1 MPGKVAC
8 IMDSSLQSTPNQ
20 QPEHANGTALDGR
33 QPPTWLGP
41 ILVAIVAGLWIMGF
55 ATSSLAPKL
64 LKDHPLGL
72 MALNPRYRYMVI
84 GAPRID
90 ALPFYLVGI
99 LRLLASDPVYFLLG
113 WVYGE
118 KALGF
123 FEDALGKQTMD
134 STRKFFLKAGT
145 VMALFFAGPIICVF
159 AGAARMNPKK
169 YFTLDI
175 IGTCIIVF
183 ALRQFSDAMSGFI
196 NGLLRFNDRNAKWLM
211 VITIVTT
218 LIVVANVGSKRVGAL
233 KNFTRRK

>member
-1 MPGKVAC
+1 
-8 IMDSSLQSTPNQ
+8 MDCPVTSRSMD
-20 QPEHANGTALDGR
+20 TAIEDPRNENRAELDGR
-33 QPPTWLGP
+33 EPPTWLGP

-72 MALNPRYRYMVI
+72 MALNPRYRYMVV

-90 ALPFYLVGI
+90 AAPFYLVGI

-123 FEDALGKQTMD
+123 FEDALGKQTME
-134 STRKFFLKAGT
+134 STRRFFLKAGT

-159 AGAARMNPKK
+159 AGAARMKPKK
-169 YFTLDI
+169 FFTLDV

>member
-1 MPGKVAC
+1 MDDSAVGSERLESSSVDRVA
-8 IMDSSLQSTPNQ
+8 IDSRK
-20 QPEHANGTALDGR
+20 A
-33 QPPTWLGP
+33 PTWLGP
-41 ILVAIVAGLWIMGF
+41 VLVAIVAGLWILGF

-72 MALNPRYRYMVI
+72 MALNPRYRYMVV
-84 GAPRID
+84 GAPRIG
-90 ALPFYLVGI
+90 AGPFYIVGI

-118 KALGF
+118 KALKF

-134 STRKFFLKAGT
+134 STRRFFLKAGT

-159 AGAARMNPKK
+159 AGAARMKPRLF
-169 YFTLDI
+169 FTLDV

-211 VITIVTT
+211 VLTISTT
-218 LIVVANVGSKRVGAL
+218 LIVAANVGSKRFGAI